1 MDYNLTENTRIAVKF
16 PDSSSKEFNKGV
28 TGYEIASSLSSSLK
42 KNAIACSINDK
53 LSDLSEEISD
63 NCSII
68 IHTTSDE
75 EIALELI
82 RHDCAHILARAV
94 QEIWSDVKVT
104 IGPVIENGFFYDFDR
119 EEPFSENDLA
129 KIEKR
134 MKDIIAKRDPVRTES
149 WEREKA
155 IEYYKEK
162 NEPYKVELIE
172 DIPLNEEI
180 KMYWHGYWQDLC
192 RGPHL
197 MHTGQVPP
205 DAFKLTRV
213 AGAYWRGDSSRPMLQ
228 RIYGTAWPDEKKLKS
243 YLLMLEE
250 AEKRDHRRLGRD
262 LDLFHMQEPYCQELS
277 REW

>member
-104 IGPVIENGFFYDFDR
+104 IGPVIENGFYYDIDFMDH
-119 EEPFSENDLA
+119 EFSEADL
-129 KIEKR
+129 
-134 MKDIIAKRDPVRTES
+134 P
-149 WEREKA
+149 
-155 IEYYKEK
+155 
-162 NEPYKVELIE
+162 KVEKKT
-172 DIPLNEEI
+172 NQHI
-180 KMYWHGYWQDLC
+180 K
-192 RGPHL
+192 
-197 MHTGQVPP
+197 
-205 DAFKLTRV
+205 
-213 AGAYWRGDSSRPMLQ
+213 
-228 RIYGTAWPDEKKLKS
+228 
-243 YLLMLEE
+243 
-250 AEKRDHRRLGRD
+250 
-262 LDLFHMQEPYCQELS
+262 
-277 REW
+277 